1 MQLYR
6 ITLTTDI
13 YATEWEDI
21 KDKLVMAY
29 QDKDGG
35 LTTNLPGTFESIKK
49 IEITKDKTNT
59 NVDKT

>member
-13 YATEWEDI
+13 YATEWEDV

-29 QDKDGG
+29 QDEDGG
-35 LTTNLPGTFESIKK
+35 LTTNLPGTFETIK
-49 IEITKDKTNT
+49 IIDITKDTELTDPK
-59 NVDKT
+59 